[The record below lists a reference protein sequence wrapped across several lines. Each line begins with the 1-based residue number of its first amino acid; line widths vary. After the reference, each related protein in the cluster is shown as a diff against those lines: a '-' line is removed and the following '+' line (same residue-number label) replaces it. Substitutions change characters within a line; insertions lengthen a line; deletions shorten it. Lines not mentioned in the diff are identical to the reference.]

1 MLPQP
6 QPPLRKNLRSVGGH
20 VRGGRVVGAAY
31 TATHTSSL
39 QFSSGKGVG
48 LVELRL
54 GSRQRHG
61 RRALY
66 GLDYFPDPSHTLGEG
81 EEEEWENF

>member
-61 RRALY
+61 RRPPIPQIHLQK
-66 GLDYFPDPSHTLGEG
+66 
-81 EEEEWENF
+81 EEEILVGGAFP